1 MTTLNIVPEC
11 YADTRL
17 VEILTE
23 SKKCNHQKNIGQV
36 ANEFLTR
43 LKDIPCIG
51 IVDDD
56 KKSIPKYF
64 TEEFKELKEAFGL
77 KLYKHTERSQF
88 LIYISPA
95 LESWLLS
102 AAEEVE
108 LLVSD
113 YGLNDTLKNLKRTTK
128 SMDLYKNQDFTRF
141 IKALVR
147 YEAPSVLLLKKWLT
161 DFQEGI
167 L

>member
-1 MTTLNIVPEC
+1 
-11 YADTRL
+11 
-17 VEILTE
+17 
-23 SKKCNHQKNIGQV
+23 
-36 ANEFLTR
+36 
-43 LKDIPCIG
+43 
-51 IVDDD
+51 
-56 KKSIPKYF
+56 
-64 TEEFKELKEAFGL
+64 
-77 KLYKHTERSQF
+77 
-88 LIYISPA
+88 